1 MPSKNADR
9 RNLIP
14 SYKSSSDGWM
24 PLGVVVPKTKMAGA
38 LVYTFSLLPRLSR
51 YVLDGRY
58 SIDNNG
64 IENAIRPL
72 ALGRKNFLF
81 AGNHEAAVRAAI
93 MYSLFASCK
102 AAGVDIR
109 TWLEDILVR
118 LPGHQ
123 GSLSELLPRNW
134 IPLPNSIR

>member
-1 MPSKNADR
+1 M
-9 RNLIP
+9 
-14 SYKSSSDGWM
+14 Y
-24 PLGVVVPKTKMAGA
+24 
-38 LVYTFSLLPRLSR
+38 
-51 YVLDGRY
+51 LDGRY
-58 SIDNNG
+58 NIDNNG
-64 IENAIRPL
+64 TENAIRPL

-118 LPGHQ
+118 LPGH
-123 GSLSELLPRNW
+123 SNNLSDLLPANW
-134 IPLPNSIR
+134 KPLPGSTR